1 MSQRL
6 NYAAAAPEVR
16 DIMLDFWRKV
26 ENLGLDHKLLH
37 LVYLRASQ
45 INGCAFCID
54 MHAKDMRA
62 SGESEQKVYM
72 TSAWR
77 EAGPI
82 YSEKERAA
90 HLITPKL
97 LFDFASRLFAECRVE
112 GLPPSRIQQ
121 RWTAGIVVTPIPQAL
136 GTCLPVTARDFPYP
150 VHRVAGH
157 GRDGRSPVAT
167 TQQPDDL
174 PVAARHRITG
184 RAIPLLELSNR

>member
-90 HLITPKL
+90 LAWTEAVTLLRDQDVPDEVYALALSQFSEGDLAKLTLAIVEINCWNRLNVAFRTP
-97 LFDFASRLFAECRVE
+97 
-112 GLPPSRIQQ
+112 
-121 RWTAGIVVTPIPQAL
+121 AGSYK
-136 GTCLPVTARDFPYP
+136 ARTSMK
-150 VHRVAGH
+150 AG
-157 GRDGRSPVAT
+157 
-167 TQQPDDL
+167 
-174 PVAARHRITG
+174 
-184 RAIPLLELSNR
+184 

>member
-1 MSQRL
+1 
-6 NYAAAAPEVR
+6 
-16 DIMLDFWRKV
+16 MLDFWRKV

-90 HLITPKL
+90 LAWTEAVTL
-97 LFDFASRLFAECRVE
+97 L
-112 GLPPSRIQQ
+112 
-121 RWTAGIVVTPIPQAL
+121 
-136 GTCLPVTARDFPYP
+136 RDQD
-150 VHRVAGH
+150 V
-157 GRDGRSPVAT
+157 
-167 TQQPDDL
+167 PDDESTRWRCRNSPRGDL
-174 PVAARHRITG
+174 AKLTLAIVEINCWNRLNVAFRTPAGSYKGEDEHEG
-184 RAIPLLELSNR
+184 GVSASPRAIVDPAYLPLARRSIIQANVG